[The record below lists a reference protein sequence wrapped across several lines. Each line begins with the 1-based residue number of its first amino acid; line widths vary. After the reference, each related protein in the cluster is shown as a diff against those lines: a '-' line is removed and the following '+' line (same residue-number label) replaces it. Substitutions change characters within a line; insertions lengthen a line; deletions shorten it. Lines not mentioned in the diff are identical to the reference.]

1 MGGMRGASRT
11 LSRLILVIGAAA
23 VVSIVSAPIT
33 TAQPV
38 PKPFPRAGEPPNQQG
53 QKPPAAT
60 PTVTAPAPG
69 GVPTEATLGLPLYP
83 AAQYLASYDAGRG
96 QRYFIFGT
104 TAAFGEVVAF
114 YKNVLRQKGE
124 LVFEQPP
131 TQMFEVG
138 RFREDS
144 MAFPPGI
151 TVKDY
156 SWMPEG
162 GYRNP
167 KPGTQPERF
176 PTVIQVVPLS
186 GPGGQGEGA
195 DPARF

>member
-1 MGGMRGASRT
+1 MRGAFRT
-11 LSRLILVIGAAA
+11 LNRVFVIGAA
-23 VVSIVSAPIT
+23 VVASIVSAPTT

-38 PKPFPRAGEPPNQQG
+38 PKPFPRAGDPPVQQG
-53 QKPPAAT
+53 QKPPAA
-60 PTVTAPAPG
+60 PPKAAAPAPAPD
-69 GVPTEATLGLPLYP
+69 GVPTEAMLGLPIYP
-83 AAQYLASYDAGRG
+83 AAQYLASYDAGQG
-96 QRYFIFGT
+96 QRYFIFGS
-104 TAAFGEVVAF
+104 TAAFGEVVAY

-156 SWMPEG
+156 SWMPGG

-176 PTVIQVVPLS
+176 PTVIQVVPLP
-186 GPGGQGEGA
+186 GPGGQGGA
-195 DPARF
+195 TEPTRLQN